1 MGKRFDREVADIP
14 NSLKRAFTETLTTSF
29 REMVSGFSVF
39 PLLVVGSGGS
49 FSAAHFVARLH
60 EEMTG
65 QTARALTPL
74 EFVFCGV
81 NPGSHGVLLLTASG
95 NNKDIISAFDHA
107 IRREFVEVG
116 ILCMTVG
123 SKILR
128 KCQKY
133 SHVHALE
140 YSNPS
145 GRDGFLAVNSFLST
159 CVLVARAYGALDES
173 TQDIER
179 LVKAAPGF
187 RHRRWEAILSRRTIV
202 ALGGEWAW
210 PALVDLE
217 SKFTE
222 AALGNVLISDFR
234 NFAHGR
240 HNWFDKRRDESALLV
255 LETPR
260 LARLAKRTMELLP
273 EDYPGAVLRS
283 PFQGPLAGIDLC
295 KQIIHFVDEAG
306 KMVGIDPG
314 RPRVP
319 EFGRKIYHVG
329 LSLVATGRRA
339 NNRRLWIQRKTR
351 VSNESTA
358 VYEKSLREFLKGI
371 QDTKFLGVV
380 FDYDGTLCDPPER
393 FKKPRTEIAA
403 ALGSLLS
410 KGIPIGLAT
419 GRGGSVQKSLRSVID
434 EAHWDKVLVGNYNGS
449 VVLPLRNEMPS
460 DVKASSRLL
469 QRANKLIHNDLLL
482 SSRMATE
489 VRAEQLSIVPKERS
503 LRQFIFSR
511 LTEVLASE
519 LKHLKIVQSG
529 HSIDIL
535 HPKVTKLH
543 LVEALASVVKDEKG
557 GLLIVGDQGQ
567 YGGNDFEMLSLP
579 YSLSVDKVSSSPTT
593 CWNLSPVGLRGA
605 AATLSLIKAFDV
617 GEKHFHLNVK
627 VLEEEAS

>member
-1 MGKRFDREVADIP
+1 MGKRFDREIAEIP
-14 NSLKRAFTETLTTSF
+14 HSLKTAFAVPLTPSY
-29 REMVSGFSVF
+29 REMVCSFSAL

-74 EFVFCGV
+74 EFVFSRV
-81 NPGSHGVLLLTASG
+81 NPGLHGVLFLTASG

-107 IRREFVEVG
+107 IRREFVVVG

-123 SKILR
+123 SKIVR
-128 KCQKY
+128 KCHKY
-133 SHVHALE
+133 RHVHALE

-145 GRDGFLAVNSFLST
+145 GKDGFLAVNSLLST
-159 CVLVARAYGALDES
+159 CVLAARAYGAIDES
-173 TQDIER
+173 RQAVQR
-179 LVKAAPGF
+179 LVEADPGF
-187 RHRRWEAILSRRTIV
+187 RDRRWEAILSRRTIV

-240 HNWFDKRRDESALLV
+240 HNWFDNRRDESALLV
-255 LETPR
+255 LESPP
-260 LARLAKRTMELLP
+260 LSRLAKRTIELLP
-273 EDYPGAVLRS
+273 EDYPRTVLRS
-283 PFQGPLAGIDLC
+283 SFEGPLSGIDLC

-306 KMVGIDPG
+306 KMAGIDPG

-319 EFGRKIYHVG
+319 EFGRKIYHIG
-329 LSLVATGRRA
+329 LSLVATSRRA

-351 VSNESTA
+351 VSNGPTA
-358 VYEKSLREFLKGI
+358 VYEKSLREFLKVI

-393 FKKPRTEIAA
+393 FEKPKTEISV
-403 ALGSLLS
+403 ALSSLLS

-419 GRGGSVQKSLRSVID
+419 GRGGSLQRSLQSVID
-434 EAHWDKVLVGNYNGS
+434 EAHWDRVLVGNYNGS
-449 VVLPLRNEMPS
+449 VVLPLKDEIPS
-460 DVKASSRLL
+460 DVRVSSRLL
-469 QRANKLIHNDLLL
+469 QRANNLIHKDLLL
-482 SSRMATE
+482 SSQITTE
-489 VRAEQLSIVPKERS
+489 LRAKQLSVVPKEPS
-503 LRQFIFSR
+503 LKQFILRR
-511 LTEVLASE
+511 LREVVPPG

-529 HSIDIL
+529 HSIDLL
-535 HPKVTKLH
+535 HPDVTKLH
-543 LVEALASVVKDEKG
+543 LVEVLASIVKNEKG
-557 GLLIVGDQGQ
+557 ELLIIGDQGQ

-579 YSLSVDKVSSSPTT
+579 YSLSVDKISSSPST

-605 AATLSLIKAFDV
+605 AATLSLIKAFDIK
-617 GEKHFHLNVK
+617 ENYFHLDIDI
-627 VLEEEAS
+627 LEREGS